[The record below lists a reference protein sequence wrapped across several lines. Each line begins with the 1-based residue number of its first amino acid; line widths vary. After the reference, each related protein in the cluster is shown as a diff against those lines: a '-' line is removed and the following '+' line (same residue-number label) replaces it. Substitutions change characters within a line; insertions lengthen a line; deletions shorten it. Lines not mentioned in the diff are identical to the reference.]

1 MSSPSS
7 EKLAGHTAD
16 PAGPSGTPGTS
27 ATAVARGN
35 GASGAQPATTPGR
48 THVAD
53 TVVSKIAAIAAREVT
68 GVYALGGGAAR
79 AFGAIRERIPG
90 ASSNVSQG
98 VAVEVGERQAAI
110 DLDIV
115 VEYGVA
121 ITDLARAIRR
131 NVIGALERMTGLEV
145 VEVNVSVNDVHLPSD
160 DDGQEQPPPG
170 PPRVT

>member
-1 MSSPSS
+1 
-7 EKLAGHTAD
+7 
-16 PAGPSGTPGTS
+16 
-27 ATAVARGN
+27 VVRGN
-35 GASGAQPATTPGR
+35 GASGAEPATSPGR
-48 THVAD
+48 THIAE
-53 TVVSKIAAIAAREVT
+53 TVVSKIAGLAAREVT
-68 GVYALGGGAAR
+68 GVYALGGAAR

-110 DLDIV
+110 DLAIV

-160 DDGQEQPPPG
+160 DEGQEQAPPG